1 MMTVK
6 EFTIPLVRD
15 VSYYRD
21 EVPLFADIPSLWY
34 TLSPIVVSFVTWG
47 TIKWGGEEYKT
58 VNL

>member
-34 TLSPIVVSFVTWG
+34 TLSPIVVSFVTG
-47 TIKWGGEEYKT
+47 GNLRGGGE
-58 VNL
+58 NIRL

>member
-21 EVPLFADIPSLWY
+21 EVPFFADIPSLWY
-34 TLSPIVVSFVTWG
+34 ILSPIVVSFVT
-47 TIKWGGEEYKT
+47 GG
-58 VNL
+58 NPGGGGRI

>member
-1 MMTVK
+1 MMWIK

-34 TLSPIVVSFVTWG
+34 IISPIVVSFVTWG
-47 TIKWGGEEYKT
+47 TLKWGGK
-58 VNL
+58 NIRL